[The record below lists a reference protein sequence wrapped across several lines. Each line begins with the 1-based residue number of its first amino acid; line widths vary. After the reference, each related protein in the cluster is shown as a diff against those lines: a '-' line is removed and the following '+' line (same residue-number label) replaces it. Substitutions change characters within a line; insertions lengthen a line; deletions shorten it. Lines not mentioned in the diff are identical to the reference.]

1 MLGEKGRGF
10 QKAVFG
16 PVARL
21 LVRLGVS
28 PDAVTITGA
37 VATAAISF
45 GLVARGYLVAGS
57 LLLGLVLVTD
67 SIDGTMA
74 RTLGRH
80 SRWGAFLDS
89 TLDRMAD
96 ACVYLA
102 IALAVQRFD
111 DPFEPVTYGFA
122 LAIVPLAL
130 IVSYARARAEAVGV
144 DAHHGLAERTD
155 RLIVSLLGVLLVGLG
170 LPLWVLTIALGYV
183 AVASAITIVQRMA
196 AVKRAE
202 P

>member
-1 MLGEKGRGF
+1 MLGEKGRGA

-16 PVARL
+16 PIARW
-21 LVRLGVS
+21 LVRRGVS
-28 PDAVTITGA
+28 PDAVTIAGTVVTA
-37 VATAAISF
+37 VVSF
-45 GLVARGYLVAGS
+45 GLLARGHMVAGS
-57 LLLGLVLVTD
+57 LALGFVLVTD

-74 RTLGRH
+74 RAMGRN

-89 TLDRMAD
+89 TLDRVAD
-96 ACVYLA
+96 ACVYLS
-102 IALAVQRFD
+102 IALVVQRFD
-111 DPFEPVTYGFA
+111 DPWQPVTYGFA

-130 IVSYARARAEAVGV
+130 IVSYARARAESVGV
-144 DAHHGLAERTD
+144 DAHRGLAERTD
-155 RLIVSLLGVLLVGLG
+155 RLVVSLLGVLLVGFG

-183 AVASAITIVQRMA
+183 AIASAITIGQRIL